1 MESILFSTLFILL
14 HTHLISYRVYVQMI
28 KECQTAAQLR
38 KLVPKKCEKP
48 VKFKFIL
55 PASGNYI
62 KTKNK
67 SEKFKVQN
75 PKRKPKTRK
84 PKLRLPISKAHWRV
98 CHKLMQT
105 LFTSLTDLLHSLFT
119 YLLSRWFCRFEQEV
133 NP

>member
-1 MESILFSTLFILL
+1 
-14 HTHLISYRVYVQMI
+14 MI
-28 KECQTAAQLR
+28 KECQTTAQLR

-84 PKLRLPISKAHWRV
+84 TKIETPDKQGALARVPQINADFVYFVNRL
-98 CHKLMQT
+98 
-105 LFTSLTDLLHSLFT
+105 TSLTIYVST
-119 YLLSRWFCRFEQEV
+119 
-133 NP
+133 